1 MPRPN
6 RRAERIPQ
14 IIGAAMQVFARNGFA
29 ETRMEDIAQ
38 AAGLSKAALYLYFAS
53 KEEVLMASLQ
63 SFLAEGL
70 TDLTALQ
77 AADGPVATRLSTWTE
92 QRMLALQGEAA
103 FLSIGFEFHA
113 LAARQTAT
121 RQVMQGYYHQ
131 YQTTIAALI
140 QSGIARGEFQA
151 TDAHE
156 MALAIISVYEGLTVL
171 WMLDAAAIDLVGIA
185 VRTVQALLTSI
196 AKTSPLYSNTPNF
209 RNRD

>member
-63 SFLAEGL
+63 RFLEQGL

-77 AADGPVATRLSTWTE
+77 AADGPVATRLITWTQ
-92 QRMLALQGEAA
+92 QRMGALQAEAA

-121 RQVMQGYYHQ
+121 RQVMQEYYHQ
-131 YQTTIAALI
+131 YQTTITALI
-140 QSGIARGEFQA
+140 QTGIARGEFQA

-171 WMLDAAAIDLVGIA
+171 WMLDAAAIDLVGVA

-196 AKTSPLYSNTPNF
+196 AKASSLYSNTPNF
-209 RNRD
+209 LNRD